1 MEVFVRVGSRDFS
14 AILERDGLVI
24 LKEGHRELTR
34 LTLNDALPVLAE
46 GNDDAGILDSTIAG
60 MLRALVNSYA
70 RVT

>member
-1 MEVFVRVGSRDFS
+1 MEVFVRVGSRDLS
-14 AILERDGLVI
+14 AVLERDGVVI

-46 GNDDAGILDSTIAG
+46 GNDDAGILDSTVAG
-60 MLRALVNSYA
+60 MLRALASAYA